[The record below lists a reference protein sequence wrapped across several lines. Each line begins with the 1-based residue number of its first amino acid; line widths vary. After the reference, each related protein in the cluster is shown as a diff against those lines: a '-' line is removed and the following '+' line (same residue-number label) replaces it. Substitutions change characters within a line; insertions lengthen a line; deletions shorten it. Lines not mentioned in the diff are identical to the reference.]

1 MQQNTDMG
9 SAMMWAS
16 AESEDKT
23 ELTED
28 NSWVCQEKKKELWKA
43 FLAKGAV
50 SHRPTSNPVS
60 WSPCICQQ
68 GRTEFLT
75 IP

>member
-9 SAMMWAS
+9 SAMMGAS

-28 NSWVCQEKKKELWKA
+28 NS
-43 FLAKGAV
+43 
-50 SHRPTSNPVS
+50 
-60 WSPCICQQ
+60 
-68 GRTEFLT
+68 
-75 IP
+75 